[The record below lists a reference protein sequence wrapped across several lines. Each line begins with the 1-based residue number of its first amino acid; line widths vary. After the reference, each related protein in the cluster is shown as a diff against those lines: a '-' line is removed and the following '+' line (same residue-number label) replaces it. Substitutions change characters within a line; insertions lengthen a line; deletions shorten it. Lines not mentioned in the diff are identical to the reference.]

1 VTEKRKRGRPK
12 AWWNDPPQWA
22 IDRRESG
29 DASDVAKALANL
41 NDAARKFR
49 KGYPINASMSAI
61 AAIQE
66 GGTIPQKQDAT
77 AHASTVLNAA
87 FGIGRPVTKPKSAE
101 VYLED
106 LEAKNAKARAVGSQS
121 TAAERDQR
129 AGDVCKKNIGLIQRI
144 KPNGPYTKNEV
155 AKQIHKEWSTIEDC
169 SLPGSEKL
177 TERGIGGL
185 ALSVNTL
192 TRYIDLFQRGRL

>member
-1 VTEKRKRGRPK
+1 MTEKRKRGRPK
-12 AWWNDPPQWA
+12 AWLNDPPQWV

-41 NDAARKFR
+41 NEAARKLR

-66 GGTIPQKQDAT
+66 GDAIPQKQDAT

-87 FGIGRPVTKPKSAE
+87 FGIGRPVNKPKSAE
-101 VYLED
+101 VYIED
-106 LEAKNAKARAVGSQS
+106 LEAKNAKARAAGSQS
-121 TAAERDQR
+121 TAAKRDQR

-155 AKQIHKEWSTIEDC
+155 AKQIHKEWSTMKDW
-169 SLPGSEKL
+169 SLPGAEKL

-192 TRYIDLFQRGRL
+192 SRYIDLFQRGQL